1 MRIMGL
7 DVGEKRIGIALS
19 DPMGWTAQ
27 AHSVLQR
34 KNLKQDFAHLKK
46 LCQENEVGK
55 IIVGFPRNMNGTIG
69 PKALEIE
76 EFARAM
82 NECIRLPLEF
92 WDERLSS
99 VSAEKTLLEADLSR
113 RKRKMLIDKLA
124 AANILQTYLDSK
136 RNID

>member
-27 AHSVLQR
+27 AHSVRQR
-34 KNLKQDFAHLKK
+34 KNLKQDFEHLKEI
-46 LCQENEVGK
+46 CRENEVKK
-55 IIVGFPRNMNGTIG
+55 IVVGFPRNMNGTIG
-69 PKALEIE
+69 PKAKEIE
-76 EFARAM
+76 KFARDL
-82 NECIRLPLEF
+82 NEYIKLPMEF

-99 VSAEKTLLEADLSR
+99 KSAERTLLEADLSR

-124 AANILQTYLDSK
+124 AATILQAYLDRK
-136 RNID
+136 RNED